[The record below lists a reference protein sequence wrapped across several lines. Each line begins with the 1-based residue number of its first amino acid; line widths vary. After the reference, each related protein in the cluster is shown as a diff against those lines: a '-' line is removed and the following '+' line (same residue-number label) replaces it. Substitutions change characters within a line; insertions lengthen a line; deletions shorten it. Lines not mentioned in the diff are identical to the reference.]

1 MNKKNCF
8 SIEEHHQI
16 ADDFALI
23 EFLVKKIDRKCVEN
37 FNKTSNLC
45 KSIRKFTSNS
55 GYLSQLKNHLDN
67 EFHKV
72 IDDDTWGKLL
82 AEGHGHIY
90 YKSYKRFDPKLY
102 MH

>member
-1 MNKKNCF
+1 MKNPLTV
-8 SIEEHHQI
+8 SDLKSLAEKLNLRP
-16 ADDFALI
+16 A
-23 EFLVKKIDRKCVEN
+23 EF
-37 FNKTSNLC
+37 
-45 KSIRKFTSNS
+45 IRKS
-55 GYLSQLKNHLDN
+55 GVKELSLKNHLDN